1 MIALSSAFPNL
12 EEAEAEGECET
23 AGVELVV
30 NGNQSVNFSF
40 TTKN

>member
-12 EEAEAEGECET
+12 EKQKQKESET